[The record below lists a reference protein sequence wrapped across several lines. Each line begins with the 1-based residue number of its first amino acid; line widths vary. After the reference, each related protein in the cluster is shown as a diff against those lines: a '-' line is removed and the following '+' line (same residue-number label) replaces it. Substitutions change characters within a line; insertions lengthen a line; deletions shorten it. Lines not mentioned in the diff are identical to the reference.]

1 MFLHS
6 FVYFS
11 CFIVLVRTSGKM
23 YNSSGESQ
31 KICAIISSNIFFY
44 PFTCFL
50 SLWDSVIYMCN
61 YTCRYCS
68 TQVSQPQ
75 SIFIS
80 RFFISVLQVWSFSLI
95 YFTKLFFSSFSV
107 IAFLYSL
114 ILQAYFTLLSS
125 SYNSCFKNVCLL
137 ISPSNS
143 PYSLYWLHFLFIVE
157 YMFCS

>member
-1 MFLHS
+1 MFTFLALLCWSGPLEKCTIAVVRVRRFVPLFHQTFFSIYLHVFCLS
-6 FVYFS
+6 EAQLYTRAITHVD
-11 CFIVLVRTSGKM
+11 IV
-23 YNSSGESQ
+23 
-31 KICAIISSNIFFY
+31 
-44 PFTCFL
+44 P
-50 SLWDSVIYMCN
+50 
-61 YTCRYCS
+61 
-68 TQVSQPQ
+68 QVSQPQ

-125 SYNSCFKNVCLL
+125 SYNSCFKNVCVL

-143 PYSLYWLHFLFIVE
+143 PYSLYWLHFLFIIE